1 MPSETFIF
9 VGVSTGQSSI
19 MKIFPEWVKI
29 LGLNAQIKGCDIPW
43 NAPAAS
49 YSRIVRAIRD
59 DPSVRGALVTA
70 HKIDLLQACR
80 DMFEFLD
87 PQAHIC
93 DEVSCIAEVG
103 GLLHGFAKD
112 TIASGMALDHFVPPD
127 HWQGGRSDVL
137 CLGAGGA
144 ATAISVCMAERS
156 RIAAHPRRF
165 LLVDIVPGRLDAI
178 RRIHDKLHTGI
189 QFDYFLHSDAVEN
202 DALLSELP
210 AGSLVINATGMGKD
224 RPGSPITDAARFPQ
238 GGLAWE
244 LNYRGE
250 RRFMR
255 QAQAQAEERDL
266 TIEDGWNYFL
276 HGWTEV
282 IAEVF
287 ETNVSDGIFEKLAEA
302 AATHRPARQRR
313 EKV

>member
-1 MPSETFIF
+1 MQTETFIF

-19 MKIFPEWVKI
+19 MKIFPQWARI
-29 LGLNAQIKGCDIPW
+29 LGLKAKLLGCDIPL
-43 NAPAAS
+43 NAPPAN
-49 YSRIVRAIRD
+49 YFHIMKNIRD

-70 HKIDLLQACR
+70 HKIDLLGACR
-80 DMFEFLD
+80 DMFDFLD
-87 PQAHIC
+87 PHARIC
-93 DEVSCIAEVG
+93 DEVSCITKVD

-112 TIASGMALDHFVPPD
+112 TISSGVALDHFLPPE
-127 HWQGGRSDVL
+127 HWEGGRRDVL

-178 RRIHDKLHTGI
+178 RRIHDKLDTAI
-189 QFDYFLHSDAVEN
+189 QFDYYLHSDAVEN
-202 DALLSELP
+202 DIMLSELP
-210 AGSLVINATGMGKD
+210 AGSLVINTTGMGKD

-238 GGLAWE
+238 GGLVWE
-244 LNYRGE
+244 LNYRGS
-250 RRFMR
+250 RQFMR
-255 QAQAQAEERDL
+255 QAQAQAAERNL

-276 HGWTEV
+276 HGWTRA

-287 ETNVSDGIFEKLAEA
+287 EIEVTDGIFEKLAEVA
-302 AATHRPARQRR
+302 ARYHPAHHGQ
-313 EKV
+313 EKI